1 MISFSVIQQPRS
13 QQGIHPDCLKIWLKY
28 KEKLSIVIYV
38 DWKAV
43 HLFEMGS
50 QDMGESEKGKEE
62 KVEGKK
68 DELNE
73 EKRKLPGLFGEVN
86 LSFAL
91 FMSLWKETFF
101 HYRDL
106 NHQIHFL
113 KIFSQIRSLVV
124 LAVPLFLSSASWVTT
139 IIFFII
145 STTIMMLTHQVG
157 MKATDTALL
166 GHLQEEGTTY
176 LRSQDE

>member
-13 QQGIHPDCLKIWLKY
+13 QQGINPDCHQIWLKY

-62 KVEGKK
+62 KVEEKN

-101 HYRDL
+101 HYRDY
-106 NHQIHFL
+106 HQIL
-113 KIFSQIRSLVV
+113 SQIRSLVV